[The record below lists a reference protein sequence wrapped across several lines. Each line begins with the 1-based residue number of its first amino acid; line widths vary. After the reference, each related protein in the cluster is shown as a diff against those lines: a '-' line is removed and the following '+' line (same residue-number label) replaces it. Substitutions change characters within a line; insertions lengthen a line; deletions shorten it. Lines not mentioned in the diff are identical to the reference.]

1 MKAEDAVKWPSRQ
14 QRKGKISAQL
24 VAHQVIRPL
33 PGIVDPAARETL
45 AMQIVASLRREDY
58 FRVIQQRGPVG
69 ADRVDPH
76 LDSFEAELGV
86 VHLLQ
91 QNSYDE
97 AAWLVFL
104 MVHLAKP
111 SDTGWRRLR
120 DIYGRLGH
128 GRWNWVAVST
138 NPVVF
143 ENWLATN
150 WHLIGGKFGNHRKY
164 ESLEPGKERAMG
176 PAVVTY
182 VDWVKAAGGHQA
194 LFSQIILKA
203 GNDPHVIFEAFYKKF
218 PVRGYGRL
226 GRFDWVAMLSRYG
239 FAPAEAGS
247 AYLETATGPKNGV
260 RLLFAGDAMAKIRT
274 STLQGWLDEL
284 DVTLQVGMAVLED
297 SICNWQKSP
306 NVFVHFKG

>member
-1 MKAEDAVKWPSRQ
+1 MKWPSRQ
-14 QRKGKISAQL
+14 QRKQQVSAQL
-24 VAHQVIRPL
+24 LAHHQTIRPL
-33 PGIVDPAARETL
+33 LGIVDPAARETL
-45 AMQIVASLRREDY
+45 AMQIVASLRREEY
-58 FRVIQQRGPVG
+58 FRVIQQRGLVG
-69 ADRVDPH
+69 ANRVDPH

-91 QNSYDE
+91 QNFYDE

-111 SDTGWRRLR
+111 GDTGWRRLR

-138 NPVVF
+138 NPAAF
-143 ENWLATN
+143 ENWLAAN
-150 WHLIGGKFGNHRKY
+150 WHLISGKFGNHRKY

-182 VDWVKAAGGHQA
+182 VNWVNAAGGHQA
-194 LFSQIILKA
+194 LFSQIILNS
-203 GNDPHVIFEAFYKKF
+203 GNDPHVIFDAFYKAL
-218 PVRGYGRL
+218 PVRGFGRL
-226 GRFDWVAMLSRYG
+226 GRFDWVGMLSRYG

-247 AYLETATGPKNGV
+247 AYLEAATGPKSGV
-260 RLLFAGDAMAKIRT
+260 RLLFAGDAKSKVGP
-274 STLQGWLDEL
+274 STLQEWLDEL

-306 NVFVHFKG
+306 SVFVHFKG